1 MKKMMLAA
9 CLAAMALTACGS
21 KEDAAVKAEAEKA
34 PQSASMTSAQPSA
47 AFPSADR
54 SVPLEQ
60 YQARTRDLSDWLYFA
75 LSAQPI
81 DYEKVAWVMSGE
93 YRVASD
99 AFKKKDLMDAL
110 KPQIDAKLAEV
121 RKSRR
126 YLYIDF
132 APGTVSLGH
141 YDLAT
146 KSFPISGLDDASM
159 RLTNGNAFQALPML
173 DENKAR
179 EVEASITKGVAYDVS
194 PSEKSLGVPGRFPT
208 VARLYVFAH
217 SVGPDGGPVQYEIV
231 RLVMKTTDGMPFAE
245 L

>member
-9 CLAAMALTACGS
+9 CLAVVALTACGS
-21 KEDAAVKAEAEKA
+21 KEEAAVKAAAEKV
-34 PQSASMTSAQPSA
+34 PQPISTSAQPRA
-47 AFPSADR
+47 ALPSADR

-93 YRVASD
+93 YRAASD

-121 RKSRR
+121 RKSGR
-126 YLYIDF
+126 YLYVDF

-141 YDLAT
+141 YDLPT
-146 KSFPISGLDDASM
+146 KSFPISGLDAASM

-179 EVEASITKGVAYDVS
+179 EVEAAISKGVAYNISD
-194 PSEKSLGVPGRFPT
+194 SEGSLAVPGRFPT
-208 VARLYVFAH
+208 IARLYVFAQG
-217 SVGPDGGPVQYEIV
+217 VGPDGGALQYQIV
-231 RLVMKTTDGMPFAE
+231 KLVMKTVSGEKFEEM
-245 L
+245 

>member
-9 CLAAMALTACGS
+9 CLAVMALTACGS
-21 KEDAAVKAEAEKA
+21 KEDAAVKAAAEM
-34 PQSASMTSAQPSA
+34 PRSASMTSAQPSA
-47 AFPSADR
+47 AIRSADR
-54 SVPLEQ
+54 SVPLDQ

-75 LSAQPI
+75 LSAQPV
-81 DYEKVAWVMSGE
+81 DYEKVAWAMSGE
-93 YRVASD
+93 YRAASD

-121 RKSRR
+121 RKSGR
-126 YLYIDF
+126 YLYVDF

-146 KSFPISGLDDASM
+146 KSFPISGLDAASM

-208 VARLYVFAH
+208 IARLYVFAH

-231 RLVMKTTDGMPFAE
+231 RLVMKTTEGMPFAE